1 MNLQRETKFHSIMPS
16 SQNFST
22 QSSTRKEDIVLSNSN
37 NAKSFLPNPDDTRA
51 YQELYPGFIE
61 KMIVAFEMESEH
73 RRNLEKETAQHKKM
87 MSEKLVESQ
96 LINQKKSIEIE
107 VKEQR
112 HQHIKFYIAL
122 LVGLIVFFSSYWIK
136 IENKF
141 AFIGLYILLA
151 VIGISPKNF
160 FFKKDKIEPINN
172 NKIHI

>member
-96 LINQKKSIEIE
+96 LINQKKSIE
-107 VKEQR
+107 
-112 HQHIKFYIAL
+112 
-122 LVGLIVFFSSYWIK
+122 GSS
-136 IENKF
+136 F
-141 AFIGLYILLA
+141 VLGR
-151 VIGISPKNF
+151 
-160 FFKKDKIEPINN
+160 
-172 NKIHI
+172 